1 MSHGG
6 TRVPKVRKKCHILF
20 ERPLITTLTI
30 NEPFFMF
37 LKQTVVETICFLTSI
52 VQWKPLNA
60 RVLKLFCAA
69 TLFRYLQNFR
79 DPKMSQTTTNLR

>member
-1 MSHGG
+1 MGG
-6 TRVPKVRKKCHILF
+6 GGGQKSAEKSHILF
-20 ERPLITTLTI
+20 EWPLIATLTI
-30 NEPFFMF
+30 NEPFFMS

-60 RVLKLFCAA
+60 GVLKLFCAA
-69 TLFRYLQNFR
+69 TVFRYLQNFR